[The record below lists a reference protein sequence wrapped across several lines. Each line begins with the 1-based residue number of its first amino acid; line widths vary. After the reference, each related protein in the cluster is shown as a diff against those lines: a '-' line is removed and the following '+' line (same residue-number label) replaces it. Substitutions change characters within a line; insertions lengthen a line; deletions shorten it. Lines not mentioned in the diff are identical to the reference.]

1 MSEAFIRKML
11 DAYPGADLGDLVLEE
26 GTRRI
31 AEVNRAGL
39 GRQIELLLQLGLNE
53 AKIRRMLATTSDGR
67 REEES
72 DPRLSRYPQVGVNA
86 DWQGPAWFLGPGTAN
101 RTPGARYLLSEE
113 EGNWEVVRRWY
124 VENGYA
130 GIPAEY
136 RDDIDGH
143 SDVIVTVGQYGSL
156 SEALDALDAQPEDP
170 DWTVPSVLKGK
181 VDALP
186 GKRPEAPT
194 PQPNRRNTV
203 PNGNRTQRPHAA
215 PHGVP
220 AQRRHADPPPER
232 GSLHD
237 PAAILARYRT

>member
-11 DAYPGADLGDLVLEE
+11 AAYPGADLGDLVLEE
-26 GTRRI
+26 ATRRI

-124 VENGYA
+124 VDDNYA

-143 SDVIVTVGQYGSL
+143 NDVIVTVEQYGSL
-156 SEALDALDAQPEDP
+156 SEALDALDAQPGDP
-170 DWTVPSVLKGK
+170 DWTVPSVLRGK

-186 GKRPEAPT
+186 RKRPEAPT
-194 PQPNRRNTV
+194 PQADRRTTV
-203 PNGNRTQRPHAA
+203 PNGNQKQRPHATPNGA
-215 PHGVP
+215 
-220 AQRRHADPPPER
+220 AANRRHADPPPER
-232 GSLHD
+232 GSRND
-237 PAAILARYRT
+237 PAATLARYRT